1 MTTDM
6 QAVAKQV
13 GTTPGRLE
21 RQVQKVL
28 DENKATWDGSFTP
41 EEQNTRAVRIA
52 ARQLITQQRSIASS
66 GCVELRGCFITSPP
80 YKDWAKMAY
89 RKMNTQLADMGDN
102 ELEALVSNGALVL
115 YTPVEGGFNR
125 LANPSLMNKTAFEA
139 GSSESFVHTLP
150 KGTVEHDKGF
160 HYYLV
165 ADKGMP
171 KWPSGDD
178 NYRYGAPRPTS
189 DPERTCLFLGSLDGG
204 DVQPYEIKF
213 TGDEALPVQPTFVPG
228 VIPVKAGKPNAK
240 TGNGRAW
247 TRRGVSV
254 FTEDPDAA
262 SVLPSAP
269 LDSNFEGFL
278 TSFLKPHQLLQ
289 SFNDLG
295 KYYDDHKDDEDWWEQ
310 WVGVVGEVSH
320 IDAADNG
327 GYTIVVGDLVDFA
340 APSVEIRVPADH
352 ASRMTFAVGSTILTT
367 GAVWKNK
374 DGEPR
379 MSNYGWFIV
388 DEVAPVVNNADDGWD
403 A

>member
-28 DENKATWDGSFTP
+28 DENRASWDGSFS
-41 EEQNTRAVRIA
+41 ESEQQTRAVRIA
-52 ARQLITQQRSIASS
+52 ARQLVTQKRSIASS
-66 GCVELRGCFITSPP
+66 GCVELRGCFVTSPP

-89 RKMNTQLADMGDN
+89 RKMNAQLDNIGEN

-125 LANPSLMNKTAFEA
+125 LANPSLMNKVAFEP
-139 GSSESFVHTLP
+139 GSSETFVHSLP
-150 KGTVEHDKGF
+150 KGTVEHDRG

-171 KWPSGDD
+171 KYPSGDD
-178 NYRYGAPRPTS
+178 NYRYGAPRPAS
-189 DPERTCLFLGSLDGG
+189 EPERTCLFLGSLDGG
-204 DVQPYEIKF
+204 DIQPYEIKF
-213 TGDEALPVQPTFVPG
+213 SGDEALVQQPTFVPG
-228 VIPVKAGKPNAK
+228 TIPVKGGKPNPK

-262 SVLPSAP
+262 SVLPGPP
-269 LDSNFEGFL
+269 LTPTGEGFI
-278 TSFLKPHQLLQ
+278 TNFLEKHQLLQ

-295 KYYDDHKDDEDWWEQ
+295 PYYDQHKDDADWWDQ

-320 IDAADNG
+320 IDTADNG
-327 GYTIVVGDLVDFA
+327 GFTVVVGDLVDFA
-340 APSVEIRVPADH
+340 APSVEVRIPRDH
-352 ASRMTFAVGSTILTT
+352 ADQMTFAVGSTILVV

-379 MSNYGWFIV
+379 MSTHGWFIV
-388 DEVAPVVNNADDGWD
+388 DEVAPVVSSADDGWD